1 MTLTV
6 QFDLVLHA
14 AEARLLDIHP
24 VPEAPRAAPGAFAG
38 RVASTLRRLLRLDDE
53 RLSRE
58 PRELALV
65 EPGR

>member
-24 VPEAPRAAPGAFAG
+24 VPEAPHAAPGAFAG
-38 RVASTLRRLLRLDDE
+38 RVASALRRLLRRGGE
-53 RLSRE
+53 RL
-58 PRELALV
+58 PRQPGELALV
-65 EPGR
+65 ERSR